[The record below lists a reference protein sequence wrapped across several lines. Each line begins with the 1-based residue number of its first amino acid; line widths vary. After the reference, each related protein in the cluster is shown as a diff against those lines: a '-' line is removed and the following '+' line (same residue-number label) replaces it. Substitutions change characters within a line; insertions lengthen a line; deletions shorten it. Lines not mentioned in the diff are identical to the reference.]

1 MAKNSAIG
9 PRTSTGKKVSAP
21 TIRIV
26 ANQNTPNATVSVRS
40 VLLVAGVVAL
50 LATDPATANRKMIAG

>member
-9 PRTSTGKKVSAP
+9 PRTSTGKKVNAP

-26 ANQNTPNATVSVRS
+26 ANQNTPNTTVSVRS
-40 VLLVAGVVAL
+40 VLVVTGVVGL
-50 LATDPATANRKMIAG
+50 RATEPATPSGI